1 MFFNGD
7 EAMTVMT
14 DMEIESVS
22 GGNAFLVVLATATF
36 FACGGYEKSIDFV
49 SGAMEGFMDAGN

>member
-1 MFFNGD
+1 
-7 EAMTVMT
+7 MTVMT